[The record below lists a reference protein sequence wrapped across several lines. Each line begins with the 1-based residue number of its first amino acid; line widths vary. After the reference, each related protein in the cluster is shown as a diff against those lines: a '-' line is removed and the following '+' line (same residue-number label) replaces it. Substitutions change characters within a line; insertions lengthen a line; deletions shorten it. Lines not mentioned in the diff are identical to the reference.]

1 MSTRIAT
8 VFGATGQQGSAV
20 VHAILKDGT
29 FTPRAVTRDVNS
41 DSARALAALG
51 ADVVAA
57 NLGDKE
63 AVRNAVVGAEAVFLV
78 TIPFDASLPEMTQ
91 GTNVI
96 DASKEAGV
104 RFVVFSTLPD
114 VSALSKGKYTNAV
127 QSDEKAKIQGYLE
140 ASGLAHASIA
150 TGGFFENVLK
160 PFLGQDWEKT
170 DDGYVLPTFMRPNAP
185 TVQTWIGHD
194 MGPAVV
200 ALFKQYDTRAAEILG
215 QTFVLG
221 SARMTYEDFAAELS
235 KGFGQPIQVKFAGR
249 VGFPA
254 ADDMLDAM
262 TEFTFYPG
270 VTIPDPRLEKL
281 GVKMGSIEEFG
292 RTLLKSYL
300 AEL

>member
-8 VFGATGQQGSAV
+8 VFGGIGQQGSAV

-41 DSARALAALG
+41 DSARALVKLG
-51 ADVVAA
+51 AEVVAA

-63 AVRNAVVGAEAVFLV
+63 AVKKAVTGAEAIFLV
-78 TIPFDASLPEMTQ
+78 TIPFDPSLPEIAQ

-96 DASKEAGV
+96 DASKGAGV

-114 VSALSKGKYTNAV
+114 VSELSKGKYTNAV
-127 QSDEKAKIQGYLE
+127 QSDEKAKVQRYLE
-140 ASGLAHASIA
+140 ASGLADASIA

-160 PFLGQDWEKT
+160 PFLGHSWEKT
-170 DDGYVLPTFMRPNAP
+170 DNGYILPTIMRPNAP

-194 MGPAVV
+194 MGPAVL
-200 ALFKQYDTRAAEILG
+200 ALFKQCDSRASEILG

-235 KGFGQPIQVKFAGR
+235 QGLGQPIQLKFAGR
-249 VGFPA
+249 VGFHA

-270 VTIPDPRLEKL
+270 VSIPDPRLEKL
-281 GVKMGSIEEFG
+281 GVKTGTVEEFG